1 MSITNPAPDHHAP
14 NWTTLAHRSLSTL
27 FTPVQFV
34 GFWTAVLLPF
44 VTLPM
49 VATGAAGEHIVPF
62 AALLAANLVAV
73 VLGRGYNAD

>member
-44 VTLPM
+44 VLFPM
-49 VATGAAGEHIVPF
+49 LVTGMASQQFVPF
-62 AALLAANLVAV
+62 VALLGINVVALVI
-73 VLGRGYNAD
+73 GRDYNS